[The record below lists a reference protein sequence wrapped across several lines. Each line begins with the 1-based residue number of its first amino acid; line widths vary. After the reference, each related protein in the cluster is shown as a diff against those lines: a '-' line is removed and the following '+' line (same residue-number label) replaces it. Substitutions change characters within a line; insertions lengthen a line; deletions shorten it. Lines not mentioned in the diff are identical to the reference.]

1 MKYIKNSYDYEINIE
16 CLHEIEDLIPMT
28 LNERE
33 NLRSWARSGHS
44 VDSNPW
50 NYCDDGGVLL
60 NYLLAFRIH
69 FGFPSHIWDVW
80 DRECFV
86 LTEDNVLEEI

>member
-1 MKYIKNSYDYEINIE
+1 MKYPKHSYDYEVNIE
-16 CLHEIEDLIPMT
+16 CLHEIESLIPMT
-28 LNERE
+28 LDERA
-33 NLRSWARSGHS
+33 NLRSWAKSGHS

-50 NYCDDGGVLL
+50 NYCDASGVIL

-80 DRECFV
+80 DQEYFF
-86 LTEDNVLEEI
+86 LGDNELKEI